1 MFLKLRQALI
11 QEKIHFFIL
20 SLLLVGIVSSKFFLS
35 LGMMLGGLNLFL
47 VSDFKGNFA
56 NLKKNQFF
64 IFILLFYLMH
74 LLGLLWTEDSTHGFD
89 DLRVKASLIAIPLII
104 CSNPIPTTSIIRK
117 LFLLFV
123 LTLLVTSIYNFTI
136 YTLFREIFELNDI
149 RDLSRFGSH
158 IRYGI
163 LIAIGIPVLL
173 ELKSNYPKWK
183 YLFLLVGLWFLFYS
197 YYSQVLSG
205 IIAVLIVVFGTL
217 LWNIFNAK
225 KYFWALG
232 IISVFLILI
241 SSTILY
247 LMIPIEYNETS
258 PANYI
263 SLKEQWNKRS
273 NIPFDS
279 LDLRK
284 QKLSSTLERYLHSK
298 NLPVRG
304 DGVFKLS
311 SKDIHNIEL
320 GYADINETKSGL
332 IARLYGVRFQIHN
345 TSNPN
350 GHSILERIEYWKTGW
365 QVIKEN
371 WVFGVGTGDKKI
383 AMEKMYERKESRLLP
398 ERRLRA
404 HNTYITFCLTFGLFG
419 LVFFCYILFNFLR
432 FQLKNQSLIGFLFIC
447 VAIITFIFEDSLET
461 QMGVSFF
468 AFFFALFSRKIQTEE
483 LNT

>member
-1 MFLKLRQALI
+1 MFLKLRQAVI

-20 SLLLVGIVSSKFFLS
+20 SLLLVGIISSKFFLS
-35 LGMMLGGLNLFL
+35 LGMMLGGLNLLL
-47 VSDFKGNFA
+47 VADFKGYFA
-56 NLKKNQFF
+56 NLKKNRFF
-64 IFILLFYLMH
+64 IFILLFYLIH
-74 LLGLLWTEDSTHGFD
+74 LLGMFWTEDTAHGFD
-89 DLRVKASLIAIPLII
+89 DLRVKASLIAIPLLI
-104 CSNPIPTTSIIRK
+104 CSKPILNLTTIK
-117 LFLLFV
+117 NLFLLFI
-123 LTLLVTSIYNFTI
+123 LTLTVTSIYNVII
-136 YTLFREIFELNDI
+136 YMFLRENFELNDI

-163 LIAIGIPVLL
+163 LIAIGIPVLI
-173 ELKSNYPKWK
+173 ELKSYYPKWK

-217 LWNIFNAK
+217 LWKLFNAK
-225 KYFWALG
+225 KYGWALG
-232 IISVFLILI
+232 IISIFLVLI

-247 LMIPIEYNETS
+247 LMIPIENNETS

-263 SLKEQWNKRS
+263 SLKEEWCKRS
-273 NIPFDS
+273 LIPFDS

-298 NLPVRG
+298 NLPLRG
-304 DGVFKLS
+304 EGVLKLS

-332 IARLYGVRFQIHN
+332 MARLYGVRFQIHN
-345 TSNPN
+345 ASDPN
-350 GHSILERIEYWKTGW
+350 GHSILERLEYWKTSW

-371 WVFGVGTGDKKI
+371 WVFGVGTGDKKNS
-383 AMEKMYERKESRLLP
+383 MVQMYEIKNSSLLP
-398 ERRLRA
+398 ERRLRP
-404 HNTYITFCLTFGLFG
+404 HNTYITVCLTFGVLGLF
-419 LVFFCYILFNFLR
+419 FFCYILFNFLR
-432 FQLKNQSLIGFLFIC
+432 FQLKNQSLFGFLFIC
-447 VAIITFIFEDSLET
+447 VAIITFIFEDTLET

-468 AFFFALFSRKIQTEE
+468 AFFFALFSRKIKTKE

>member
-1 MFLKLRQALI
+1 MFLNLRQAVI

-20 SLLLVGIVSSKFFLS
+20 SLLLIGIVSSKFFMS
-35 LGMMLGGLNLFL
+35 LGMMLGGLNLLL
-47 VSDFKGNFA
+47 VADFKGYFV
-56 NLKKNQFF
+56 NLKKNRFF
-64 IFILLFYLMH
+64 IFILLFYLIH
-74 LLGLLWTEDSTHGFD
+74 LLGMFWTDDTAHGFD

-104 CSNPIPTTSIIRK
+104 CSKRMLNLTTIK
-117 LFLLFV
+117 NLFLLFI
-123 LTLLVTSIYNFTI
+123 LTLTVTSIYNIII
-136 YTLFREIFELNDI
+136 YSFFRENFELNDI

-163 LIAIGIPVLL
+163 LIAIGIPVLV
-173 ELKSNYPKWK
+173 ELKSYYPKWK

-205 IIAVLIVVFGTL
+205 IISVLIVVFGTI
-217 LWNIFNAK
+217 LWKLFNAK
-225 KYFWALG
+225 KYFWGLG
-232 IISVFLILI
+232 IISIFLVLI
-241 SSTILY
+241 CSAILY
-247 LMIPIEYNETS
+247 LMIPIKLS
-258 PANYI
+258 KIAPANNV
-263 SLKEQWNKRS
+263 SLKEEWNKRS
-273 NIPFDS
+273 LIPFDS

-304 DGVFKLS
+304 DGVLKLS

-332 IARLYGVRFQIHN
+332 MARLYGVRFQIHN
-345 TSNPN
+345 ASNPN

-371 WVFGVGTGDKKI
+371 WVFGVGTGDKKN
-383 AMEKMYERKESRLLP
+383 AMEKMYEIKNSKLLP

-404 HNTYITFCLTFGLFG
+404 HNSYITFCLTFGLFG
-419 LVFFCYILFNFLR
+419 LLFFCYILFNFLL
-432 FQLKNQSLIGFLFIC
+432 FQLKNKSLIGFLFIC
-447 VAIITFIFEDSLET
+447 VSIITFIFEDSLET

>member
-1 MFLKLRQALI
+1 M
-11 QEKIHFFIL
+11 
-20 SLLLVGIVSSKFFLS
+20 
-35 LGMMLGGLNLFL
+35 
-47 VSDFKGNFA
+47 
-56 NLKKNQFF
+56 
-64 IFILLFYLMH
+64 
-74 LLGLLWTEDSTHGFD
+74 
-89 DLRVKASLIAIPLII
+89 
-104 CSNPIPTTSIIRK
+104 
-117 LFLLFV
+117 
-123 LTLLVTSIYNFTI
+123 
-136 YTLFREIFELNDI
+136 
-149 RDLSRFGSH
+149 
-158 IRYGI
+158 
-163 LIAIGIPVLL
+163 
-173 ELKSNYPKWK
+173 
-183 YLFLLVGLWFLFYS
+183 FYS

-205 IIAVLIVVFGTL
+205 IIAVLIVVFGTI
-217 LWNIFNAK
+217 LWKLFNAK
-225 KYFWALG
+225 KYFWGLG
-232 IISVFLILI
+232 IISIFLVLI
-241 SSTILY
+241 CSAILY
-247 LMIPIEYNETS
+247 LMIPIKLS
-258 PANYI
+258 KIARANNV
-263 SLKEQWNKRS
+263 SLKEEWNKRS
-273 NIPFDS
+273 LIPFDS

-284 QKLSSTLERYLHSK
+284 QKLSSTLERYLNSK

-304 DGVFKLS
+304 DGVLKLS

-332 IARLYGVRFQIHN
+332 MARLYGVRFQIHN

-371 WVFGVGTGDKKI
+371 WVYGVGTGDKKI

-419 LVFFCYILFNFLR
+419 LVFFCYILYNFLR

>member
-1 MFLKLRQALI
+1 M
-11 QEKIHFFIL
+11 
-20 SLLLVGIVSSKFFLS
+20 
-35 LGMMLGGLNLFL
+35 
-47 VSDFKGNFA
+47 
-56 NLKKNQFF
+56 
-64 IFILLFYLMH
+64 
-74 LLGLLWTEDSTHGFD
+74 
-89 DLRVKASLIAIPLII
+89 
-104 CSNPIPTTSIIRK
+104 
-117 LFLLFV
+117 
-123 LTLLVTSIYNFTI
+123 
-136 YTLFREIFELNDI
+136 
-149 RDLSRFGSH
+149 
-158 IRYGI
+158 
-163 LIAIGIPVLL
+163 
-173 ELKSNYPKWK
+173 
-183 YLFLLVGLWFLFYS
+183 
-197 YYSQVLSG
+197 
-205 IIAVLIVVFGTL
+205 
-217 LWNIFNAK
+217 
-225 KYFWALG
+225 
-232 IISVFLILI
+232 
-241 SSTILY
+241 
-247 LMIPIEYNETS
+247 
-258 PANYI
+258 
-263 SLKEQWNKRS
+263 
-273 NIPFDS
+273 
-279 LDLRK
+279 DLRK

-383 AMEKMYERKESRLLP
+383 AVEKMYERKNSKLLP

-404 HNTYITFCLTFGLFG
+404 HNTYITLCLTFGLFG